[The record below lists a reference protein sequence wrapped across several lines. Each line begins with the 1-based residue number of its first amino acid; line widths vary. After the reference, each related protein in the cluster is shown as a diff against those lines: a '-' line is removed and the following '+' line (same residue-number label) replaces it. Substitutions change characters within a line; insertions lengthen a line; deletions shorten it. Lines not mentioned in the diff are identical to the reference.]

1 MVTVT
6 PDPAF
11 NKLDCNQAVN
21 NLLFHITKPG
31 SFFYIILNG
40 WYLGQ
45 LGDFSSCEQ
54 STTNGQY
61 VRATVKGDYTGAF
74 PFTRGSFGKYLDF
87 STQVGLCIPA

>member
-1 MVTVT
+1 MVTVKS
-6 PDPAF
+6 DPALLD
-11 NKLDCNQAVN
+11 LDCNKAIN
-21 NLLFHITKPG
+21 NLLLHITKPG

-61 VRATVKGDYTGAF
+61 VLATVKGDYAGTF

-87 STQVGLCIPA
+87 ST